1 VDWVL
6 ATPMAEAC
14 SRKLAMVLAEESP
27 RVLVLDVIATKCT
40 PEKVNNEC
48 IAIRTLDIRQ
58 I

>member
-1 VDWVL
+1 
-6 ATPMAEAC
+6 MAEAC